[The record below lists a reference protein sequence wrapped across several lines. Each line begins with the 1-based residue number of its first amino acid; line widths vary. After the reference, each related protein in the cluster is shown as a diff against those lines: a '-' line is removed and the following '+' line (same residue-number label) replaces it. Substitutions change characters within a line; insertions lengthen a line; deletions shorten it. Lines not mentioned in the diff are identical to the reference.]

1 MTRSRA
7 PRLTAT
13 ASALALLGL
22 LSVAGCSADDESGA
36 GGTPAAASD
45 AGEEVTE
52 EAADETDAEVQAVMD
67 SFAEFYATL
76 VDEAAATVA
85 AELDDEA
92 MADFA
97 AYVDEWFPRTAEWVA
112 WDTFESDTH
121 AYAALRTVIGFTVLG
136 LAFAEDQDAAAAEA
150 VESATPKPGWVS
162 FDGGIAS
169 IVDPDLEGD
178 DTFPVNL
185 VERDGYWLIE
195 GSRAFT
201 DEWFAQQGTTAEE
214 ALNS

>member
-1 MTRSRA
+1 MTRFRA
-7 PRLTAT
+7 PRLTAA

-22 LSVAGCSADDESGA
+22 LSVAGCSADDESDS

-45 AGEEVTE
+45 AVEDVPD
-52 EAADETDAEVQAVMD
+52 EAAGATDAEVQAVMD
-67 SFAEFYATL
+67 SFAEFYGTL

-85 AELDDEA
+85 AELDEGA

-97 AYVDEWFPRTAEWVA
+97 AYVDEWFPQTSEWVA

-136 LAFAEDQDAAAAEA
+136 LGFAEDRDAAAAEA
-150 VESATPKPGWVS
+150 VESATPKPEWVTV
-162 FDGGIAS
+162 DGGIAS
-169 IVDPDLEGD
+169 IVDPELEGD

-185 VERDGYWLIE
+185 IERDGYWLIE

-214 ALNS
+214 ALDS